1 MKKVILFFL
10 SLFLVVGLAVDAHG
24 QASSEPTNDSG
35 AQQQE
40 PPAAGASV
48 PSQASSQPTSDSSVQ
63 QQELP
68 STGAILGDF
77 IFLRPFGLAATVI
90 GAAMTVVTLPIA
102 IPSGSTGAVAKKLI
116 AEPFAFTFTRP
127 LGAPPKDIGIWP

>member
-10 SLFLVVGLAVDAHG
+10 SLFLVAGLAVNAHG
-24 QASSEPTNDSG
+24 QATSQPTNDSSV
-35 AQQQE
+35 QQQE
-40 PPAAGASV
+40 PPAA
-48 PSQASSQPTSDSSVQ
+48 
-63 QQELP
+63 
-68 STGAILGDF
+68 GAILGDF

>member
-10 SLFLVVGLAVDAHG
+10 SLFLVVGLALSVPG
-24 QASSEPTNDSG
+24 QASSEPTNG
-35 AQQQE
+35 
-40 PPAAGASV
+40 
-48 PSQASSQPTSDSSVQ
+48 SSVQ
-63 QQELP
+63 QQEPP

-77 IFLRPFGLAATVI
+77 IFIRPFGIIATALGVV
-90 GAAMTVVTLPIA
+90 GTVVTLPIA

-127 LGAPPKDIGIWP
+127 LGAPFKDTSFPW